1 MWMTRVAI
9 NHPVFATMVMV
20 GLTVLGLFSYNRL
33 GVEPMPDVSPPGI
46 QIWVNYPG
54 ASPEQV
60 ENDVSKPIENAVNTV
75 AGVKRMLSRSEEGRS
90 LTWVEFRYEV
100 DMTKAMQ
107 EVRDKLAQIRASF
120 PRDVKDPVVTRAGGE
135 NDQPVASF
143 ALLGK
148 DKTQRE
154 LTLVAE
160 QIVQK
165 GFERVNGVGRV
176 DLGGT
181 VTRQVQVRV
190 DPARLTAYGL
200 SVDQVV
206 AALRT
211 ANVAV
216 PVGTIHNDTSESIIR
231 VDGRLSSP
239 ADFSRIIVARKGG
252 MPILLSQVAEVVDA
266 ERERSSITRIN
277 GQPAIGVWVFKAQ
290 DANIVEV
297 GRQLKFAADDVR
309 KLLPAGVELKFMWAM
324 ADFVE
329 QSVNN
334 VKTTII
340 EGALLTV
347 LIVFLFLASW
357 RSTIITGLT
366 LPISVIATFVV
377 LYAFGF
383 TLNYMTLMGLSL
395 CIGLLIDD
403 AIVVR
408 ENIVRHIHMGKD
420 HYTAAREGTEEIGLA
435 VLATTFSIIAVF
447 VPIAFMGG
455 IVGKFFYPFGVT
467 VAAAVMVSLFVSFT
481 LDPML
486 SAVWRD
492 PPEGARGLPVVGSFL
507 RVFERG
513 MDRVHAIY
521 GRLLGWV
528 MSERRWTL
536 GVRLPRL
543 GWRLGM
549 PVVSPIKAWRARDW
563 TLMRPH
569 IATLTP
575 RGLTLW
581 IAALSFLASIPIA
594 GIVGGEMMP
603 ESDQSYTS
611 IRLTMPVGSSL
622 EYANERV
629 KRVEEALSEFKE
641 VDSID
646 TGIGN
651 DGARNN
657 ATLNLKLSPRD
668 QRKRSQK
675 DLEQAIRK
683 RVAVIPGVEL
693 KVGWNT
699 PIYVA
704 LLGNNESEMNRVIAD
719 LKTKVQKIRG
729 ITDVETSVK
738 EGTPALSVR
747 LKPELAA
754 EYGITHATLG
764 VTLRAMV
771 GGENSG
777 YWLAPDGQNYE
788 VITQLPRSNR
798 MVVDD
803 IANLNISTG
812 RQMAD
817 GTPEVIPL
825 RSIATLERTFNPE
838 NIRRQD
844 LQRRVALFANVQG
857 RPAGDAGEEV
867 QTLVKS
873 YELPPGLRFDI
884 GGQIREQQEV
894 NSAIFGALLLAVVFI
909 YLVLASQFGSFLQP
923 VAIMASLPL
932 SIVGVMLAL
941 LITNTTLN
949 IFSMIG
955 IVFLMGLVTKNAIL
969 LVDFANKG
977 QRDGLDR
984 VAALLAAGQVRLRP
998 ILMTT
1003 AAMIFGML
1011 PLAIGLGEGA
1021 EQQAPMGRAIIGGVI
1036 TSTLLTLV
1044 VVPVIYTY
1052 LDAWEQRFKARRRG
1066 AAVLTHQP
1074 ADKA

>member
-1 MWMTRVAI
+1 MWMTRVSI
-9 NHPVFATMVMV
+9 SHPVFATMVMV
-20 GLTVLGLFSYNRL
+20 GLTVLGLFSYARL
-33 GVEPMPDVSPPGI
+33 GVEPMPDVSPPGV

-60 ENDVSKPIENAVNTV
+60 ENDLAKPIESAVNTV
-75 AGVKRMLSRSEEGRS
+75 AGVKRILSRSDEGRS

-100 DMTKAMQ
+100 DMDRAIQ
-107 EVRDKLAQIRASF
+107 EVRDKLAQIRAGF
-120 PRDVKDPVVTRAGGE
+120 PRDAKDPVVQRAGGE

-143 ALLGK
+143 ALMGK
-148 DKTQRE
+148 DKTPRE
-154 LTLVAE
+154 LTLLAE
-160 QIVQK
+160 QVVQK
-165 GFERVNGVGRV
+165 GFERVKGVGRV
-176 DLGGT
+176 DLGGN
-181 VTRQVQVRV
+181 VTRQIQVRV
-190 DPARLTAYGL
+190 DPAKLTAFGL

-206 AALRT
+206 QALRT
-211 ANVAV
+211 ANVSV

-239 ADFSRIIVARKGG
+239 AQFERIIVARKGG
-252 MPILLSQVAEVVDA
+252 VPILLSQVATVVDA
-266 ERERSSITRIN
+266 ERDRQSLSRVN
-277 GQPAIGVWVFKAQ
+277 GQPAIGVSVFKAQ
-290 DANIVEV
+290 DANIVDV
-297 GRQLKFAADDVR
+297 GRELKYAAESIRQQL
-309 KLLPAGVELKFMWAM
+309 PPGMELKFMWAM
-324 ADFVE
+324 SDFVE

-347 LIVFLFLASW
+347 FIVFLFLGSW
-357 RSTIITGLT
+357 RSTVITGLT
-366 LPISVIATFVV
+366 LPISVIATFTV
-377 LYAFGF
+377 LFALGF
-383 TLNYMTLMGLSL
+383 TLNYMTLMALSL

-420 HYTAAREGTEEIGLA
+420 HHTAAREGTDEIGLA
-435 VLATTFSIIAVF
+435 VLATTLSIVAVF

-455 IVGKFFYPFGVT
+455 IVGKFFYPFGIT
-467 VAAAVMVSLFVSFT
+467 VAAAVLVSLFVSFT

-492 PPEGARGLPVVGSFL
+492 PPEGARGLPFVGPML
-507 RVFERG
+507 RGFERLL
-513 MDRVHAIY
+513 DRVHAIY
-521 GRLLGWV
+521 DRLL
-528 MSERRWTL
+528 RWALAHRKSTL
-536 GVRLPRL
+536 
-543 GWRLGM
+543 
-549 PVVSPIKAWRARDW
+549 A
-563 TLMRPH
+563 
-569 IATLTP
+569 IAT
-575 RGLTLW
+575 
-581 IAALSFLASIPIA
+581 ASFLAAIPIG
-594 GIVGGEMMP
+594 GIVGTEMMP
-603 ESDQSYTS
+603 EADQSFTS
-611 IRLTMPVGSSL
+611 VRLTMPVGSSL

-629 KRVEEALSEFKE
+629 KRVEEALWEFKE
-641 VDSID
+641 IDAVD
-646 TGIGN
+646 TGIGT
-651 DGARNN
+651 DGTRNTAN
-657 ATLNLKLSPRD
+657 LGLKLLPRSE
-668 QRKRSQK
+668 RSRSQRQ
-675 DLEQAIRK
+675 LEEAIRA
-683 RVAVIPGVEL
+683 RVASIPGVDL

-704 LLGNNESEMNRVIAD
+704 LLGNNDAEMNRVIAD
-719 LKTKVQKIRG
+719 LKTKVQQIRG
-729 ITDVETSVK
+729 VTDVEISVK

-754 EYGITHATLG
+754 EYGITHAQLG
-764 VTLRAMV
+764 TTLRAMV

-788 VITQLPRSNR
+788 VITQLPLAQRTII
-798 MVVDD
+798 DD
-803 IANLNISTG
+803 IANLNIATG
-812 RQMAD
+812 RQLAD
-817 GTPEVIPL
+817 GTPEVVPL
-825 RSIATLERTFNPE
+825 RAIATLERTFNPE

-857 RPAGDAGEEV
+857 RPAGDAGQEV
-867 QTLVKS
+867 QALVKT
-873 YELPPGLRFDI
+873 YELPAGLRFDV

-894 NSAIFGALLLAVVFI
+894 NAAIIGALLLAVIFI
-909 YLVLASQFGSFLQP
+909 YLVLASQFGSFFLP

-941 LITNTTLN
+941 LLTNTTLN

-969 LVDFANKG
+969 LVDFANRG
-977 QRDGLDR
+977 QRDGLSRND
-984 VAALLAAGQVRLRP
+984 ALLAAGQVRLRP

-1011 PLAIGLGEGA
+1011 PLAIGLGEGS

-1052 LDAWEQRFKARRRG
+1052 IDAFERRLKNRRRG
-1066 AAVLTHQP
+1066 ATVLAHQP